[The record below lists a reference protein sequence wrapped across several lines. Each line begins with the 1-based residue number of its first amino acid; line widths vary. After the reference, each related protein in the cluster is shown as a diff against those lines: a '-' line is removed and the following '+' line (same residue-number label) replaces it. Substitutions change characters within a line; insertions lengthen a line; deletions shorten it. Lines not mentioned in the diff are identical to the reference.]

1 MTHAQELGRFAEN
14 IAADYLLSMNWLII
28 GRNLRNEYGELDI
41 AALDRVSRPEE
52 LVIVEVRC
60 RTIGMIQSPLDSIG
74 PKKLRTLINS
84 ARDFVNSSGWQGFWR
99 IDVIGVTLHDKN
111 DHDNWQLEHIRD
123 ITEGMNVL
131 C

>member
-1 MTHAQELGRFAEN
+1 MTHAQELGRFAED
-14 IAADYLLSMNWLII
+14 IAADYLLSLNWLII

-41 AALDRVSRPEE
+41 AALDKISRPEE
-52 LVIVEVRC
+52 LVIIEVRC

-84 ARDFVNSSGWQGFWR
+84 AREFVNASGWQGFWR
-99 IDVIGVTLHDKN
+99 IDVIGVTLRDK
-111 DHDNWQLEHIRD
+111 DDISNWQLEHIKD